1 MKLSLNLRAH
11 KRYITGVANVAA
23 RRLNAA
29 ILAIGDV
36 EMEEL
41 PLANA
46 EDTVLM
52 HLASLQG
59 AEYDV
64 ANIDKWLENELNAD
78 NNCQKDPTLKERYRD
93 TLKEHI
99 DKRDYLTLRRKL
111 GKTIHK
117 LKAIMDQGKTEAE
130 WKQGDLP
137 ASPTK
142 TTMTE
147 GDQELESESDEDDVF
162 VQDVETTQEL
172 NSTNPFINQV
182 ENEGEDMV
190 AKGPGLN
197 PFEPNPRQE
206 NNTVINLIEMTSQKK
221 GIQVDIEL
229 AAELNRVLDSHSKR
243 LRNTEYNT
251 LARENEIINAHSGI
265 QNMLERNLTPKP
277 ILKKPDLEP
286 SEESSDEEL
295 RHRYEKEKRHRG
307 VTLNIKRIAQD
318 YESTESEPE
327 KIDNKKR
334 ERKVIKGKRD
344 SYEHLEESDGE
355 FTLPVK
361 PFELPKFS
369 GRTASEYEEW
379 KEMFNAAYGRN
390 KRLMEIQKL
399 IQLKTHVSDYAKSVI
414 GAIQLEKG
422 NYERAWE
429 VLDAT
434 FASKSD
440 TVDELFSSFLKATIN
455 HKDFTK
461 MLCDTGRIAG
471 IVENLKNRGVNVDN
485 IAFTK
490 PLIAKLPENIQRKI
504 MTTMEINGHD
514 GTFRTMYQWIQREIV
529 IERNITANL
538 ENNGTLKKSKDF
550 EVGSADD
557 TEINHSEIKTNNK
570 FQNKKGNR
578 AKQSSQTEG
587 GQPGITGSDN
597 DDCIF
602 GCTEQH
608 QYWKCPKPIKQKYF
622 YAKENKLC
630 YICFSKEHRSGAC
643 SYKNGCKHCKGPH
656 NSILHASFEYIN
668 NKRMSAQQQNG
679 NQQVNSPQFEQQQ
692 NTNITWNDRTGR
704 PEQTNGPQSQQRQQY
719 QQNQTANSGRPQN
732 FNGRGNGDNATH

>member
-1 MKLSLNLRAH
+1 MKLSWNLRAH

-64 ANIDKWLENELNAD
+64 ANIEKRLENELNAD
-78 NNCQKDPTLKERYRD
+78 NNCQKDPILKERYRD
-93 TLKEHI
+93 TW
-99 DKRDYLTLRRKL
+99 
-111 GKTIHK
+111 TIPK

-147 GDQELESESDEDDVF
+147 GDQELESESDEEDVF
-162 VQDVETTQEL
+162 VQGVETTQEL

-182 ENEGEDMV
+182 ENEGEEMV

-197 PFEPNPRQE
+197 PFEPNQRQE
-206 NNTVINLIEMTSQKK
+206 NNTVINLIKMTSQKK

-243 LRNTEYNT
+243 QRNTEYNT

-286 SEESSDEEL
+286 SEESSDEEI

-307 VTLNIKRIAQD
+307 VKLDVKRNAQY

-361 PFELPKFS
+361 PFELPRFS

-399 IQLKTHVSDYAKSVI
+399 IQLKTHVSDYAKAVI

-440 TVDELFSSFLKATIN
+440 TVDELFSSFLRATIN

-529 IERNITANL
+529 IERNITSNL

-550 EVGSADD
+550 ELGYSD
-557 TEINHSEIKTNNK
+557 EIEVNL
-570 FQNKKGNR
+570 
-578 AKQSSQTEG
+578 A
-587 GQPGITGSDN
+587 DN
-597 DDCIF
+597 DEGSEAIECPF
-602 GCTEQH
+602 GCEEGH
-608 QYWKCPKPIKQKYF
+608 PYWKCFKTTKDKYLA
-622 YAKENKLC
+622 AKEHGLC
-630 YICFSKEHRSGAC
+630 YICFESSHLSRECRKQS
-643 SYKNGCKHCKGPH
+643 GCKHCKGPH
-656 NSILHASFEYIN
+656 NSILHESFEYFFQKYKQFMGYQN
-668 NKRMSAQQQNG
+668 PQQQTYE
-679 NQQVNSPQFEQQQ
+679 NQQCNEAQDMQQHQFK
-692 NTNITWNDRTGR
+692 
-704 PEQTNGPQSQQRQQY
+704 QRQQNF
-719 QQNQTANSGRPQN
+719 QHQNQADSQRWAPPAEQRGAGANL
-732 FNGRGNGDNATH
+732 TH